1 MTQLEKTM
9 QIQADDH
16 TSQMLRVD
24 GHPVILRFSS
34 EYVPDIYDKIRSI
47 LLSSFTMDNSR
58 AVCDNTPGQ
67 ESNCTL
73 TIKNKT
79 WEAPLVE
86 QESEDSHD

>member
-9 QIQADDH
+9 QIQANDH

-67 ESNCTL
+67 ESHCTL
-73 TIKNKT
+73 TI
-79 WEAPLVE
+79 
-86 QESEDSHD
+86 EDEVMKVPTIRTGK